1 MGRWRR
7 CWPVSPALT
16 LVSVTISALAMVGIG
31 TLAIAGVLPG
41 RGWRSVVACGPE

>member
-41 RGWRSVVACGPE
+41 RGGRSVVACGPE